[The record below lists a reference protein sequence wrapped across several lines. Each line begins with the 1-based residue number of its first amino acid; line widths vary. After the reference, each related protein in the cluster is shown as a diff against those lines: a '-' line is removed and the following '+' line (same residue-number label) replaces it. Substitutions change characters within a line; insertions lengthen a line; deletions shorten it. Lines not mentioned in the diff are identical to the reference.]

1 MELVTPKHA
10 KPIEVI
16 TAEADGIEY
25 YKERNHTL
33 LKENQALRNMVD
45 MLEKKIDSL
54 NKDID
59 TFRDKRSYEIE
70 EYQNL
75 LEEKGGEIA
84 ALKMQINMLKE
95 AVVKGALREV
105 L

>member
-59 TFRDKRSYEIE
+59 VIKDVRSLEIE
-70 EYQNL
+70 C
-75 LEEKGGEIA
+75 EKKKLAEKDGEIA
-84 ALKMQINMLKE
+84 SLKMQINMLKE

>member
-16 TAEADGIEY
+16 AAEADGIEY

-59 TFRDKRSYEIE
+59 VIKNLRSLEIE
-70 EYQNL
+70 C
-75 LEEKGGEIA
+75 EKKKLAERDGEID